1 MKGRVVLLVLVG
13 MIVTGGICLA
23 TPVTVEQILDSEPGF
38 DQYRCGNG
46 DFGWTHT
53 LSAGILPGWIL
64 ADATLTIR
72 AWDVDYAQGERDLV
86 TAEGTELGYLQ
97 GSGSTYSNTQM
108 VITNLADLFADGLL
122 DIWLDID
129 KYVGGWCVTIDKSI
143 LRYQYEIPPPPVVRA
158 DIVSVEVPAGAGGA
172 TGAPGGEV
180 QIMIVNSGDT
190 TYVGPCEVFAGLAYT
205 TSWLPEAVT
214 IFDTFDAGVI
224 ELVPGVPLTLTFPLA
239 EIPVGLL
246 DLFYARLVAIWTG
259 YVDDDPQDYV
269 GFFIRFDGMPT
280 VVDYLPLP

>member
-1 MKGRVVLLVLVG
+1 MKGRVVLFLLIGV
-13 MIVTGGICLA
+13 IVTGVISLA
-23 TPVTVEQILDSEPGF
+23 TPVTVEQTLDSEPGF
-38 DQYRCGNG
+38 GQYRGALQ

-53 LSAGILPGWIL
+53 LGAGIRPGWIL
-64 ADATLTIR
+64 PDATLTIK

-86 TAEGTELGYLQ
+86 YAEGVLLGALTGQ
-97 GSGSTYSNTQM
+97 NHGT
-108 VITNLADLFADGLL
+108 ADTVLTISDLTTLFGDGLL

-129 KYVGGWCVTIDKSI
+129 STSSGWLVTILESI

-158 DIVSVEVPAGAGGA
+158 DIVSIEAPAGAGGA

-180 QIMIVNSGDT
+180 QITIVNSGDT

-214 IFDTFDAGVI
+214 IFDTFDAGIV
-224 ELVPGVPLTLTFPLA
+224 ELVTGVPLTLVLPLA

-246 DLFYARLVAIWTG
+246 DLFYARLVEVWTG

-269 GFFIRFDGMPT
+269 GFFIRFDGLPT
-280 VVDYLPLP
+280 VVDYLPIP